1 MERKKVFSYG
11 RNDWSK
17 GIVEDWREEHHLGKI
32 LGKEKLILQ
41 SMLEERWNKT
51 KVGIKHGLTHAVIT
65 VNKTSAHVLTI
76 EINFH
81 LKAFYL
87 DCDCLFD
94 DFLFFSLACLENYQ
108 DFYFLS
114 MN

>member
-1 MERKKVFSYG
+1 
-11 RNDWSK
+11 
-17 GIVEDWREEHHLGKI
+17 
-32 LGKEKLILQ
+32 
-41 SMLEERWNKT
+41 MLEERRNKT

-87 DCDCLFD
+87 LYLLNKAYLFADCLFD
-94 DFLFFSLACLENYQ
+94 DFLFFSLVCLENYQ

-114 MN
+114 LN